1 MPWWEPEELH
11 RIEYGREPPEAGD
24 MQRRSGRG
32 QKVKGRPKVRKMLI
46 AHLSADSAEQFD
58 RLKRERDEALEQLA
72 ATSDVL
78 QVISRSP
85 GELEPVFNAMLA
97 NATRICEAA
106 FGVLLVCEGT
116 VFRSAAIHSKKGHAD
131 SWQRNP
137 VLDLRANPGIPLDH
151 VAKTKQVVH
160 IADLRTHQSYI
171 GKNDHIVTL
180 VEVAGARTH
189 VTVPMLKEGELIGAI
204 SMGA

>member
-1 MPWWEPEELH
+1 MRRGVGSGQLDK
-11 RIEYGREPPEAGD
+11 G
-24 MQRRSGRG
+24 QRTS
-32 QKVKGRPKVRKMLI
+32 RPKARKV
-46 AHLSADSAEQFD
+46 SAKHVATDHPPEQFD

-116 VFRSAAIHSKKGHAD
+116 VFRSVAIHSKKGHDD

-137 VLDLRANPGIPLDH
+137 VLDLRANPGIPLD
-151 VAKTKQVVH
+151 Q
-160 IADLRTHQSYI
+160 
-171 GKNDHIVTL
+171 
-180 VEVAGARTH
+180 
-189 VTVPMLKEGELIGAI
+189 
-204 SMGA
+204 